1 MFNSKLDTVEEV
13 VNELEN
19 RSEEITQKSNAAQMT
34 EVKKYEREGGSSG
47 VRTQKLEDPR
57 KGNTQRDNFPELMQH
72 KSHFQLQ
79 EAQ

>member
-1 MFNSKLDTVEEV
+1 
-13 VNELEN
+13 
-19 RSEEITQKSNAAQMT
+19 MT
-34 EVKKYEREGGSSG
+34 EVKEYEREGGSSG

-72 KSHFQLQ
+72 KSHFQHQ